1 MLKSKTRR
9 RVAVKTAAIA
19 AACGGIFFGAVP
31 AIASMV
37 ATPKTV
43 TYSCTGSGTTA
54 AYKVQVDITGPLTPT
69 PNSTVVATWAVQQPT
84 ASPFFTAASAI
95 PATERLVIDG
105 DALVTSSPSI
115 VPSELRTAAAT
126 AAAASVPAGATL
138 QPLPMLI
145 TMTPTGT
152 GVIAVQPGSFS
163 LYLEPASGTG
173 SASGG
178 DLYVCDVA
186 ATAEA
191 SAAALLI
198 TVKPSGTS
206 TGTGTPTPT
215 TTGTGTST
223 PTTTP
228 TTPAPTVTVTT
239 TTTAEPTKT
248 RQIGKTPGG
257 GASTGGGGDAGP
269 DARMIM
275 LSGALMVAGA
285 AIGGLVLR
293 RRTATRG

>member
-1 MLKSKTRR
+1 MLKSKTCR

-43 TYSCTGSGTTA
+43 TYTCTASGTTA
-54 AYKVQVDITGPLTPT
+54 TYKVQVDITGPQAPA
-69 PNSTVVATWAVQQPT
+69 PSSTVVATWAVQQPA

-95 PATERLVIDG
+95 PATERLVLDG

-115 VPSELRTAAAT
+115 VPSELRTVAAT
-126 AAAASVPAGATL
+126 GAAASISAGASL

-145 TMTPTGT
+145 TMTPTAT

-163 LYLEPASGTG
+163 LYLEPGAGN
-173 SASGG
+173 GG

-186 ATAEA
+186 NTASAEA

-198 TVKPSGTS
+198 TVKPSGTT

-215 TTGTGTST
+215 PTPSNTTPTPTAT
-223 PTTTP
+223 PTTA
-228 TTPAPTVTVTT
+228 APVVTVTRT
-239 TTTAEPTKT
+239 RTAKPAEDS
-248 RQIGKTPGG
+248 QIDETPGG

-269 DARMIM
+269 DARVIM
-275 LSGALMVAGA
+275 FSGALMVAGA